1 MMKYAYILLVILGS
15 YKAGAQA
22 QELQQLALD
31 IEKLTQFKQ
40 ILSDMKKGY
49 EILSGGYNIIK
60 DISQG
65 NFNLHKNFLDG
76 LLAVSPAVAKYARIA
91 AIISMQLQLVKE
103 YKSYYTRFKKDSHFT
118 LNEIGYIG
126 KVYSNLVSQSL
137 KNRDA
142 LLNVITAGK
151 LRMSD
156 EERLHAIDGIYEDMQ
171 DKLVFLRNFNN
182 STSIVSIQKEKEQED
197 IEVMRH
203 LYELK

>member
-1 MMKYAYILLVILGS
+1 MKYLCILLLIMPG

-49 EILSGGYNIIK
+49 EILSGGYNTIK

-65 NFNLHKNFLDG
+65 NFNLHKDFMDG

-103 YKSYYTRFKKDSHFT
+103 YRSYFTRFKEDPHFT

-126 KVYSNLVSQSL
+126 KVYTNLVSESL
-137 KNRDA
+137 KNLDA

-171 DKLVFLRNFNN
+171 DKLVFLRDFNN
-182 STSIVSIQKEKEQED
+182 STSILSIQKEKEQED

>member
-1 MMKYAYILLVILGS
+1 MKYLCILLLTMPG
-15 YKAGAQA
+15 YKAAAQA

-49 EILSGGYNIIK
+49 EILSGGYNTIK

-65 NFNLHKNFLDG
+65 NFNLHKDFLDG
-76 LLAVSPAVAKYARIA
+76 LMAVSPAVAKYARIA

-103 YKSYYTRFKKDSHFT
+103 YRSYFTRFKEDPHFT

-126 KVYSNLVSQSL
+126 KVYTNLVSQSL
-137 KNRDA
+137 KNLDA

-171 DKLVFLRNFNN
+171 DKLVFLRDFNN
-182 STSIVSIQKEKEQED
+182 STSILSIQKEKEQED

>member
-49 EILSGGYNIIK
+49 EILSGGYNTIK

-137 KNRDA
+137 KNLDA
-142 LLNVITAGK
+142 LLDVITAGK